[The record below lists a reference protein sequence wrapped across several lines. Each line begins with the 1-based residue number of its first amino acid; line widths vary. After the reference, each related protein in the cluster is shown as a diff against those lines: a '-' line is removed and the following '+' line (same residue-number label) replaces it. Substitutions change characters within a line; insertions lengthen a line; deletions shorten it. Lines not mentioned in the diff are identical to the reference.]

1 MVSLT
6 FYASDPPSPV
16 VQSWAVG
23 RTDGALHD
31 PRETK
36 DAWNAAHVAAPCG
49 TRLFVTVFTRD
60 HPVLDVSCAQAQKFS
75 CPARTARGVSPSTF
89 LISRQR

>member
-6 FYASDPPSPV
+6 LYASDPPSPV

-31 PRETK
+31 PRETE

-49 TRLFVTVFTRD
+49 TRLY
-60 HPVLDVSCAQAQKFS
+60 LVSSHTIILSWMF
-75 CPARTARGVSPSTF
+75 PAPSHENSHARPAPPAA
-89 LISRQR
+89 